1 MIRAVGS
8 KRLNLTDSEYEYF
21 KTIREAIGEA
31 DFKKLFSTDK
41 NGIITTISPPLDKP
55 INMAVIYF
63 ILNVMVNQRMTAVE
77 GRVENFIKK
86 MDEEDRV
93 NILLER
99 VEAIEARLDGKNE

>member
-1 MIRAVGS
+1 MIRAVGN
-8 KRLNLTDSEYEYF
+8 KRLDLTDSEYEYF
-21 KTIREAIGEA
+21 KIIKDSIGDG

-41 NGIITTISPPLDKP
+41 NGLITAVSPPLDRP
-55 INMAVIYF
+55 INVAVIYF
-63 ILNVMVNQRMTAVE
+63 TLNVMVNQRLRAIE

-86 MDEEDRV
+86 MDEESGV